1 MYMASI
7 TDKIELF
14 INELMNNSNSIQIKR
29 NELANLFNCAPSQI
43 NYVLMTRFTIDR
55 GYYIDSKKGGGGYV
69 QITKISSDKKK
80 YIKSLIYERIGE
92 EITYNAAKEV
102 IKSLEKINILTE
114 RESKIILYSIEDKV
128 LCIPIS
134 ELKDKLRANILQNIV
149 IGLLH
154 IDERA

>member
-80 YIKSLIYERIGE
+80 YIKKYHGNQL
-92 EITYNAAKEV
+92 K
-102 IKSLEKINILTE
+102 EKIIDTLLRKGYNYEHI
-114 RESKIILYSIEDKV
+114 K
-128 LCIPIS
+128 
-134 ELKDKLRANILQNIV
+134 ELLNEEGALN
-149 IGLLH
+149 
-154 IDERA
+154 DE